1 MNPTDD
7 PQSTPAPSSQDSPA
21 PPSAPRPDSTAGAPD
36 TPTTPPPNGDPDPPD
51 LPGARRPFWL
61 AVMLG
66 ALALFA
72 LVLYLAWP
80 FWPEPT
86 PIAEIDPGPVGS
98 TVPDTMTIPVV
109 QRPESDL
116 PVLSTDTDEWTLEF
130 APLAWHETR
139 ATARVHIVHASGT
152 REPIALSEPSVT
164 LGLGAAPDTVLPTLD
179 PDETTCFDRP
189 LSPDTQSRYCVLV
202 LHWSPPP
209 GQTLNAQLAFQYRLP
224 PPQDDP
230 DAAPS
235 SPRAQHLLL
244 RGHRAPEPPA
254 VTLATDLDAITL
266 TAAPGAAVQQLLRL
280 EITHRPAEVLAIE
293 ALHPHPQ
300 LALASAQSNECVR
313 AYHPPSDGAPDWC
326 RMRVTWTPQRPEDR
340 LHTQISITWQE
351 TQIPQPQRHEHL
363 IALSAGT
370 TTQPPVAAPAAALHA
385 TPAALAF
392 GASLPPGE
400 PITRDLTLEAT
411 RAPLTVARIAFEPPN
426 EHLALAAHDCLRAY
440 HSRPDGPN
448 DWCTLYLTFTPPAR
462 TPVSLDA
469 HHLSIEWAA
478 GTGPGPRRRLDVP
491 LTGDSAPPSV
501 KAGDLHP
508 VPATVEFTLVPFDRT
523 APGSAT
529 ERLEL
534 HYRPADSTSPAPRAA
549 IERVDLITPLDELSE
564 TFTIDHADCDHL
576 IPEDFC
582 VIDLTWQP
590 REALHVDDA
599 TLHIVYR
606 PQDRPRDQLLV
617 PVSAD
622 VGPRAQPT
630 APSSEATPTPR
641 LPFAADPGPAF
652 REALR
657 AHLEN
662 PSPDSAR
669 ALLEALATPTPNL
682 DDAQADALRTLLQ
695 DGLASDPS
703 FSALAAFLARPTPTT
718 AEALKDRLRRAL
730 ERHPP
735 DPERLVRPRH
745 VAALIDAL
753 LADGTLPA
761 LPSVDDTYHVLLD
774 DPADPADQR
783 NLRDQV
789 ERLIGDDSSP
799 PATALRAV
807 LDALLSDP
815 HDRNLQSAFERA
827 LTEYAA
833 HRGDAPWNEVQT
845 LADDLLRSPDHPET
859 RERLRARIDA
869 LLAEDASPSAEHL
882 AKTLEAFLA
891 DPTPQSAAR
900 LADAIGAHRRAH
912 RGPAGEAL
920 THTLTALVAPS
931 APTDPDPPQTIQALI
946 QNALDAQKDT
956 HRQQI
961 EDLETRLETALTRL
975 AVPEDDPVSTAPSA
989 LTPAQLNAA
998 QLHVLAR
1005 RALPTLIPGVG
1016 RLVRHHSAQER
1027 AGAHFIDPDYRPIGI
1042 DPAPGT
1048 SGRPVPLENVV
1059 LAATPI
1065 RAVLAHN
1072 IDARIPGPI
1081 TAIVEHDVWSAHGR
1095 NLVIPHGSEL
1105 NGQTLP
1111 LDTGLDPTA
1120 TTLQGAGGRI
1130 PFEWHRL
1137 TRPDGA
1143 AFRATDVLQTADLMG
1158 RSRVPADVDLHEIE
1172 TYVTV
1177 LASKVPQ
1184 ALALLAVRPLDIQ
1197 TIDRIGPDGTL
1208 STITRRQQ
1216 TPEERAIEK
1225 LNEGLHEVGQHLSR
1239 HLLPQPSLFIA
1250 AGTRIVI
1257 FPTED
1262 LRLKPA
1268 RESSAVAAA
1277 RLADQ
1282 ARQTLAPT
1290 EDPALPTPEGHHQTT
1305 PPALPGD
1312 QDQESAPPRA
1322 RDRINLIEDENPWY
1336 QEPLDTAPLPAAPAG
1351 SFYPSS
1357 PADPAALPP
1366 VGRTGADPDPPPGS
1380 PPTDTGT
1387 IEGLL
1392 PTP

>member
-1 MNPTDD
+1 
-7 PQSTPAPSSQDSPA
+7 
-21 PPSAPRPDSTAGAPD
+21 
-36 TPTTPPPNGDPDPPD
+36 
-51 LPGARRPFWL
+51 
-61 AVMLG
+61 MLG
-66 ALALFA
+66 ALAAFVLI
-72 LVLYLAWP
+72 LYLAWP
-80 FWPEPT
+80 FWPEPI

-98 TVPDTMTIPVV
+98 TVPDTMTIPVI

-116 PVLSTDTDEWTLEF
+116 PVLSTDTGEWTLEF
-130 APLAWHETR
+130 TSLAWHETR
-139 ATARVHIVHASGT
+139 ATARVHVVHASGT
-152 REPIALSEPSVT
+152 REAIALSEPSVT

-224 PPQDDP
+224 PPDDDP
-230 DAAPS
+230 GAAPS
-235 SPRAQHLLL
+235 SPREQHLLL

-254 VTLATDLDAITL
+254 VALATDLDAITL

-300 LALASAQSNECVR
+300 LALASAQSDECVR
-313 AYHPPSDGAPDWC
+313 PYHPPSDGTPDWC
-326 RMRVTWTPQRPEDR
+326 RVRLTWTPQHPEDR
-340 LHTQISITWQE
+340 LRTQISITWQE
-351 TQIPQPQRHEHL
+351 TRIPQPQRHEHL

-370 TTQPPVAAPAAALHA
+370 TTQPPPTAPTAALHA

-392 GASLPPGE
+392 GASHPPGE

-426 EHLALAAHDCLRAY
+426 EHLALTAHDCLRAY
-440 HSRPDGPN
+440 HPRPDGPS
-448 DWCTLYLTFTPPAR
+448 DWCTLYLTFTPSAR
-462 TPVSLDA
+462 TPVSLDT
-469 HHLSIEWAA
+469 HHLSVEWTA
-478 GTGPGPRRRLDVP
+478 GTGPGPRRRLSVP

-501 KAGDLHP
+501 KTGDLHP
-508 VPATVEFTLVPFDRT
+508 VPATVEFTLVHFDRA
-523 APGSAT
+523 APSSAT

-534 HYRPADSTSPAPRAA
+534 HYRPADSASPAPRAA
-549 IERVDLITPLDELSE
+549 IERVDLIAPLGELSE
-564 TFTIDHADCDHL
+564 TFTIDHADCSDL

-590 REALHVDDA
+590 REALHVDNA

-617 PVSAD
+617 PVSAT

-630 APSSEATPTPR
+630 APSSEATPTPH
-641 LPFAADPGPAF
+641 LPFATDPGPAF

-657 AHLEN
+657 AYLQSPSPDTARVLLEVLDTPHDILTDTQTQALRAHLES

-669 ALLEALATPTPNL
+669 ALLEALATPAPNL

-695 DGLASDPS
+695 DALASDPS
-703 FSALAAFLARPTPTT
+703 FPALDEALAAFLTRPTPAT
-718 AEALKDRLRRAL
+718 AEALRERLRRAL

-753 LADGTLPA
+753 LADGTLAA

-774 DPADPADQR
+774 DPDDPADQR

-789 ERLIGDDSSP
+789 GRLIGDNSSSP
-799 PATALRAV
+799 AAALRAA
-807 LDALLSDP
+807 LDALLADP
-815 HDRNLQSAFERA
+815 HDRDLQRAFERA

-833 HRGDAPWNEVQT
+833 HRGDAPWNAVRS
-845 LADDLLRSPDHPET
+845 LADDLLRSPDDPET

-869 LLAEDASPSAEHL
+869 LLAEDAGPSAEHL
-882 AKTLEAFLA
+882 GSALEAFLA

-900 LADAIGAHRRAH
+900 LADMLDTHRRTRRA
-912 RGPAGEAL
+912 PTGEAL
-920 THTLTALVAPS
+920 TDTLTALIARS
-931 APTDPDPPQTIQALI
+931 APTDPGPPETVQALI
-946 QNALDAQKDT
+946 QSALDAQKDT

-975 AVPEDDPVSTAPSA
+975 AVPEDDPATTAPSA

-1184 ALALLAVRPLDIQ
+1184 ALALLAVRPPDIQ

-1268 RESSAVAAA
+1268 RESSAVTAA

-1290 EDPALPTPEGHHQTT
+1290 EDSPLPAPEGHHQTT

-1366 VGRTGADPDPPPGS
+1366 VDHTGADPDPSPGS
-1380 PPTDTGT
+1380 PPINTGT